1 MAKKSETVEA
11 ILGLVMGIPIVLVF
25 GYGLFAGRCGLV
37 FRTLSNSPGCVEL
50 SGSAFLDLVGLVFL
64 ALAVIVVVAS
74 IAVLTGRK
82 RQDEKT

>member
-11 ILGLVMGIPIVLVF
+11 ILGLVMGIPIVLIF

-50 SGSAFLDLVGLVFL
+50 SGPELLGLIGLVFF

-74 IAVLTGRK
+74 IAVLTSRK
-82 RQDEKT
+82 RRDEKT